1 MSGPVQATWMVDSQ
15 LQRTT
20 VNPSGQVEEGYTVN
34 FHTGQGHYGSVF
46 VPNTRYNADNVR
58 AAVQA
63 QANLLDE
70 VGSLTEGGNV
80 TA

>member
-1 MSGPVQATWMVDSQ
+1 MAEQAQATWIVDSQ

-34 FHTGQGHYGSVF
+34 FHTGNGHYGSVF
-46 VPNTRYNADNVR
+46 VPNNRYNADNVR

-70 VGSLTEGGNV
+70 VGNLAAGGAG
-80 TA
+80 T